1 MRRFGHRRGAAVVML
16 VGLCLL
22 VAASLASAAWRW
34 ASAPRAWA
42 AGEVPVAFWSW
53 RTEAPTE
60 EDVRRASRETGAG
73 ALFLRA
79 GQFDLAEGRVTRVRA
94 VEGRMPRG
102 VELHLVYNGTRAL
115 LAEFGR
121 VDEKILAAAV
131 AETFRNDRERA
142 ARDGAMVRGLQLDF
156 DSPTRLL
163 ARYARV
169 LRAVREQLPPETR
182 LSVTG
187 LPTWMGAKE
196 LRDVLAAV
204 DFWAPQFYGAEIP
217 ERFERPVPISS
228 PSGVARDVERARK
241 LGKPFYAGLAA
252 YGHAIVY
259 AEGGELV
266 ALRGD
271 LDPSRVARGSDF
283 ELVERRAFERRATGD
298 GAGDAALASEW
309 RYVYRALADTV
320 VDGLTVRAGERV
332 VFDLPSGE
340 SLRASVRVVR
350 EGAGEKLL
358 GILLFRLP
366 TRGDATTLNVRQI
379 AAALSDA
386 EANAD
391 VSLRAEGGDGAAT
404 KDAAAAHHLL
414 DAVPARDL
422 HQQDFSQRHSQD
434 QLVLTATNAGAAGAG
449 FGEGAL
455 VLTIRVPRGGVR
467 GVASL
472 DGFDSF
478 ETLCGADGGR
488 GVDEGGRVL
497 SPCSPA
503 RAGFV
508 RLKARGFESGA
519 VAVARLSVEGELPS
533 SLAVVLSMRVDD
545 GRVWRRATALELSDR

>member
-1 MRRFGHRRGAAVVML
+1 MRRLGHRRGAAVMML

-22 VAASLASAAWRW
+22 VATSLASAAWRW

-53 RTEAPTE
+53 RTQAPAE
-60 EDVRRASRETGAG
+60 EDVRRASEETGAR

-79 GQFDLAEGRVTRVRA
+79 GQFDFADGRVMRVRA

-121 VDEKILAAAV
+121 VDEKVLAAAI

-142 ARDGAMVRGLQLDF
+142 GGDGATIGGLQLDF

-196 LRDVLAAV
+196 LRDVLAVV

-217 ERFERPVPISS
+217 ERFEKAVPISS
-228 PSGVARDVERARK
+228 PRAVARDVARARA

-283 ELVERRAFERRATGD
+283 ELVERRAFERRLKGEEAG
-298 GAGDAALASEW
+298 GAARASEW
-309 RYVYRALADTV
+309 RYVYRALAGTV
-320 VDGLTVRAGERV
+320 VDGLTMRAGERV

-340 SLRASVRVVR
+340 SLRASVREVR

-366 TRGDATTLNVRQI
+366 TRGDATTLNLRQI

-391 VSLRAEGGDGAAT
+391 VSLRVEGGGGDGRVRGAAF
-404 KDAAAAHHLL
+404 
-414 DAVPARDL
+414 ARDPVRR
-422 HQQDFSQRHSQD
+422 DSAQRHSQD
-434 QLVLTATNAGAAGAG
+434 QLVVTATNAGAAGAG

-455 VLTIRVPRGGVR
+455 VLTLRVPRGGVR

-478 ETLCGADGGR
+478 ETLCAADGGR
-488 GVDEGGRVL
+488 GVDEGGGVL

-508 RLKARGFESGA
+508 RLKARGFGSGA

-533 SLAVVLSMRVDD
+533 SLAAVLSMRVDD
-545 GRVWRRATALELSDR
+545 GRVW